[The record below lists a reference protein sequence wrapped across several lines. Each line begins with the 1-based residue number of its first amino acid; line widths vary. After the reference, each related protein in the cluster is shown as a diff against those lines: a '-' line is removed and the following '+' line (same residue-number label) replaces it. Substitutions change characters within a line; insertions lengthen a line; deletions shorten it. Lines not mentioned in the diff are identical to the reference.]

1 MASETDEILRAHNP
15 DSQPKQIDPK
25 WKTLYDR
32 LLQQRDQLIDTHTDI
47 RNKARDIK
55 PEAVKE
61 EPSDMGTDEAERDYL
76 QGMDSTDQELLS
88 EVQAAISRIEEGTYG
103 KCEVTGEPIPM
114 ERLEAIPWARC
125 TVEGQRL
132 LEERG
137 SAIKAGIGALGAG
150 AQRGVEPPG
159 PRREEEGSL

>member
-15 DSQPKQIDPK
+15 DAQPKQIDPK
-25 WKTLYDR
+25 WQSLYQR
-32 LLQQRDQLIDTHTDI
+32 LTQTRDELIDSHTDM
-47 RNKARDIK
+47 RNKARDIN

-76 QGMDSTDQELLS
+76 QGMDSTEQELLT
-88 EVQAAISRIEEGTYG
+88 EVQAAMSRIEGGTYG

-114 ERLEAIPWARC
+114 ERLEAVPWARC
-125 TVEGQRL
+125 TVEGQRI

-137 SAIKAGIGALGAG
+137 ENMKAGIGALGTG
-150 AQRGVEPPG
+150 ARRGVEQAG
-159 PRREEEGSL
+159 PRREEEESL